1 MDVPKHVLYT
11 LKNRPIVFVMHLFEV
26 LPFTDDAL

>member
-1 MDVPKHVLYT
+1 MDVPKHELDT
-11 LKNRPIVFVMHLFEV
+11 LKNHRVVFVIFLFEV

>member
-1 MDVPKHVLYT
+1 MDVPKHVLDT
-11 LKNRPIVFVMHLFEV
+11 PKNRRVVFVMHLFEL